1 MHDSTTPLK
10 QLLEQDREQLVAF
23 EGKKRFYRRDF
34 QRHVSQA
41 AVNLNQLPHQDFL
54 LFADNTYDFAVNFI
68 GLIITGKN
76 IVLTANTKP
85 DWLKSIRQ
93 SYQVVISDS
102 SDEDHLSVTHYL
114 NDDSHTP
121 EQATPDN
128 DSLRNSILQSA
139 TLANTI
145 ASSTVQFYTSGSSSQ
160 PKAISKNLTQLLLE
174 ASTLDKL
181 FGAGIQNSKVFATV
195 SHHHIYGLIFRLL
208 WPLLYKK
215 PFNTSTLLYPE
226 ELVAASQRYSD
237 ICLIS
242 SPAFLS
248 RHDKQLADM
257 TLTQCFSSGSLL
269 SLKAAQ
275 LTQQQFNLY
284 PVEVFGSTETG
295 GIGYRTQANNNTAW
309 NLFPGVTIAVNEEGR
324 AELSSPYISAP
335 EYLDDKIKIVG
346 EEQFQLLGRTDRVVK
361 IEEKRVSLDA
371 LEQTV
376 KQAEL
381 VNDCKVVVIQQH
393 RTFIGAVVELSDSGQ
408 AFLNKHSKHMLNQ
421 QLKNLLDSKFEAV
434 AIPRKWR
441 YFDHLPYNS
450 QGKLPVDTLI
460 ALF

>member
-242 SPAFLS
+242 SPAF
-248 RHDKQLADM
+248 R
-257 TLTQCFSSGSLL
+257 
-269 SLKAAQ
+269 
-275 LTQQQFNLY
+275 
-284 PVEVFGSTETG
+284 
-295 GIGYRTQANNNTAW
+295 
-309 NLFPGVTIAVNEEGR
+309 
-324 AELSSPYISAP
+324 
-335 EYLDDKIKIVG
+335 
-346 EEQFQLLGRTDRVVK
+346 
-361 IEEKRVSLDA
+361 
-371 LEQTV
+371 
-376 KQAEL
+376 
-381 VNDCKVVVIQQH
+381 
-393 RTFIGAVVELSDSGQ
+393 
-408 AFLNKHSKHMLNQ
+408 
-421 QLKNLLDSKFEAV
+421 
-434 AIPRKWR
+434 
-441 YFDHLPYNS
+441 
-450 QGKLPVDTLI
+450 
-460 ALF
+460 